1 VEAAEQAPPKTQIGQ
16 RAARGL
22 LMMLA
27 QNVVSRASVVV
38 SQLVLAALLLPADF
52 GLISLT
58 YTVSNMATVLVN
70 VGIEDVLLQRHRGL
84 RLWTGPG
91 FWASL
96 LLSTLAALGVVLV
109 SPLAASIYHAP
120 SLVGLLAV
128 MALAMPVG
136 ALGSVPS
143 MLMRARLQFGA
154 IAAYGGAEIVAQS
167 VLTVALA
174 WAGFGAYSFAIP
186 VPILAASRTL
196 VFWRLARSKVSL
208 RPKVGRWRH
217 MLANTGATFAT
228 RLLITSINQGD
239 YMVLGLLAS
248 HDEVGR
254 YYFGFRLSAQP
265 LWLLAG
271 NFSNVMMPALVQLK
285 ADPRRQGEAA
295 LRASTLL
302 SFCVMP
308 LAFLQAAIA
317 GPLLIFFFKQKWA
330 AAIPVVQLL
339 SIGLAMDAVSWVAGS
354 LMNARGEFKMVLRYI
369 SVQAPVFFALVCV
382 GALTDRAQGVAIAVA
397 IFYTVT
403 QPFFVAAAFRR
414 VGVSTWR
421 VALLYLRP
429 GAIAAVSVGAGI
441 AISLLPGLAGHPLLR
456 CVVICA
462 VVAPIYLFG
471 TQLVAPDI
479 GRDLWHRIQGAVRR
493 P

>member
-1 VEAAEQAPPKTQIGQ
+1 
-16 RAARGL
+16 
-22 LMMLA
+22 MMLA
-27 QNVVSRASVVV
+27 QNAVARTSGLV
-38 SQLVLAALLLPADF
+38 SQLALAALLVPADF

-58 YTVSNMATVLVN
+58 YTVSSVATVLVN
-70 VGIEDVLLQRHRGL
+70 VGIEDVLLQRDRGL

-91 FWASL
+91 FWISL
-96 LLSTLAALGVVLV
+96 LLSTLAGVGVVLV
-109 SPLAASIYHAP
+109 SPLAARIYHAP

-128 MALAMPVG
+128 LALGMPIG

-154 IAAYGGAEIVAQS
+154 IAAYGSVEIVVQAM
-167 VLTVALA
+167 LTVALA

-186 VPILAASRTL
+186 VPVMAATRSL
-196 VFWRLARSKVSL
+196 VFWRMARPESRL
-208 RPKVGRWRH
+208 RPQLGRWRH

-228 RLLITSINQGD
+228 RLLTTLINQGD

-265 LWLLAG
+265 LWILAG
-271 NFSNVMMPALVQLK
+271 NFSNVLMPALVQLK
-285 ADPRRQGEAA
+285 SDPRRQGEAA

-308 LAFLQAAIA
+308 LAFLQAAVA
-317 GPLLIFFFKQKWA
+317 GPLLIFFFRHKWA

-354 LMNARGEFKMVLRYI
+354 LMSARGEFQMVMRYI
-369 SVQAPVFFALVCV
+369 AVQVPIFFVLVWI
-382 GALTDRAQGVAIAVA
+382 GALEDRARGVAIAVA

-403 QPFFVAAAFRR
+403 QPFFVAGAFRR
-414 VGVSTWR
+414 VGVSVWQ

-429 GAIAAVSVGAGI
+429 GFFAAVSVGAGI
-441 AISLLPGLAGHPLLR
+441 ALSLLPGIAGHALLR

-462 VVAPIYLFG
+462 VTGPLYLVC
-471 TQLVAPDI
+471 TQIAAPDVN
-479 GRDLWHRIQGAVRR
+479 RELWQRVGGALRR
-493 P
+493 S